1 MFNLLRSVRF
11 FSLSLSKASL
21 VLIKSA
27 LASCNCENMFLN
39 KHNQEQTK
47 RHSVSEEL
55 TIDDFRCLCQF
66 HYDQAI
72 SLPHMLVGRRGPP
85 FTSLGWYSLKLMVT
99 KLKFWTRM
107 VLSRSTVNEMYR
119 THS

>member
-1 MFNLLRSVRF
+1 
-11 FSLSLSKASL
+11 
-21 VLIKSA
+21 
-27 LASCNCENMFLN
+27 MFLN

-72 SLPHMLVGRRGPP
+72 SLPHMLVWAKRSAVYFAWLVFSQTYGDQAQ
-85 FTSLGWYSLKLMVT
+85 
-99 KLKFWTRM
+99 
-107 VLSRSTVNEMYR
+107 VLDKDGLE
-119 THS
+119 